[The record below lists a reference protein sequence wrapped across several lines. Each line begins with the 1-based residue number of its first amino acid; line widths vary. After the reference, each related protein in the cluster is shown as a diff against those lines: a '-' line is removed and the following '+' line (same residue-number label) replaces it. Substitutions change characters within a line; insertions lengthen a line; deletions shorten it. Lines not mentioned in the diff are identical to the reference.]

1 MPVFE
6 YCVVDGAGARQSG
19 LLSADSAR
27 DARDRLRRAAC
38 QIESLDERE
47 PATTGGGV
55 GWLSFASRDSAR
67 WTEAAHEMAT
77 LLAGGVHL
85 LAALDTVAAQSTG
98 TFRRTL
104 LEVRDRVAAGAGFA
118 EALQA
123 HPATFDELSVRLVE
137 VGENS
142 GNLEAAL
149 DRLATFK
156 LRWSGLRDQVT
167 NALVYPLFVL
177 SFGTLATLFLMTYV
191 MPPLLDNLKETLDQ
205 LPWPTVVVKFGS
217 DLLLEHGWMVGLCAL
232 LLVVTAVS
240 VLRSG
245 FGRTALHRLALRLP
259 LFGPL
264 TVKQNLSR
272 ASLILST
279 LLESGL
285 PLATALDLA
294 AKSLKNVVLRRGLE
308 QCREALTA
316 GQDLAGALA
325 ATRVIP
331 PLAVQIFAVGQ
342 ESGRLE
348 ELLARLADDY
358 DRQVQTAAGR
368 LTSVMEPVMI
378 LILAGMIGFVL
389 LAIVLPILEASH
401 VAM

>member
-6 YCVVDGAGARQSG
+6 YCATDGLGVQQRG
-19 LLSADSAR
+19 LLAADSPR
-27 DARDRLRRAAC
+27 DARDRLRRSALRIDTLVEQAPR
-38 QIESLDERE
+38 Q
-47 PATTGGGV
+47 TGGIAGL
-55 GWLSFASRDSAR
+55 LSLGGRSSAR
-67 WTEAAHEMAT
+67 WTEAAHELAT

-85 LAALDTVAAQSTG
+85 LAALDTVAAQSQG
-98 TFRRTL
+98 AFRRTL
-104 LEVRDRVAAGAGFA
+104 LDVRDRVAAGVGFA
-118 EALQA
+118 DALAA
-123 HPATFDELSVRLVE
+123 HPGTFDELSVRLVE

-156 LRWSGLRDQVT
+156 QRWSGLRDQVT

-191 MPPLLDNLKETLDQ
+191 MPPLLENLRETLDE

-217 DLLLEHGWMVGLCAL
+217 DLLLNYGGLVGLGVIGFVAGAVL
-232 LLVVTAVS
+232 LK
-240 VLRSG
+240 RSG
-245 FGRTALHRLALRLP
+245 LGQFALHRLALKAP
-259 LFGPL
+259 LFGVL

-272 ASLILST
+272 VALILAT

-285 PLATALDLA
+285 PLATALELA
-294 AKSLKNVVLRRGLE
+294 AKSIRNVVLRRGLE
-308 QCREALTA
+308 ECRQALTA
-316 GQDLAGALA
+316 GKDLTGALA
-325 ATRVIP
+325 ATGVVP

-348 ELLARLADDY
+348 ELLTRLADDY
-358 DRQVQTAAGR
+358 DRQVQAAAGR
-368 LTSVMEPVMI
+368 LTSVLEPVLI

-389 LAIVLPILEASH
+389 LAIVLPILEATN